1 MLYILSAYIISK
13 DNKRGAKPATIA
25 GAVSET
31 KGPFAPDTTTVP
43 AIILPGMMKFPSLTL
58 QSALLS
64 VYMIAMTWF
73 TSQPFE
79 AEA

>member
-31 KGPFAPDTTTVP
+31 KGPFA
-43 AIILPGMMKFPSLTL
+43 LTL